1 MLHIQSKTNPFVLH
15 NQSRTNPIVLR
26 NQFQTD
32 PHVYLNVGHF
42 CVAQSTLVVLDAGV
56 ILAIVPQQLRQAEK
70 FCAAI

>member
-1 MLHIQSKTNPFVLH
+1 
-15 NQSRTNPIVLR
+15 VLR

-56 ILAIVPQQLRQAEK
+56 ILAIVSQQLGQAEK
-70 FCAAI
+70 FRAAI